1 MKMVRASDV
10 TTSVLDR
17 AAPAAPAEA
26 GPPPA
31 SPRTLVI
38 VPAYNESATVG
49 DVVRAIRK
57 DAPSVDVLVIDDGST
72 DDSSAIARSEAA
84 VVLRHPFN
92 LGIGGA
98 VQTGFI
104 YALEHDYDYMV
115 QVDGDGQHDPGQ
127 IALLFDA
134 MAELPAVDMVCGS
147 RFLSPERRYPA
158 PISRRTGI
166 HIFAFLLSR
175 IVGQRVSD
183 PTSGFRL
190 YNRRAIELFARDYPH
205 DYPEVEAV
213 LMLHFHRLRM
223 RETPVHM
230 YERGGGVSS
239 IRSGKSA
246 YYMVK
251 VLLAMFVG
259 LVRRRPVVERGEPA
273 PVTAGEGF

>member
-10 TTSVLDR
+10 PSTVLEPAAAHRDLGLR
-17 AAPAAPAEA
+17 PAPA
-26 GPPPA
+26 
-31 SPRTLVI
+31 PRTLVI
-38 VPAYNESATVG
+38 VPAYNESDTLRG
-49 DVVRAIRK
+49 VVRAIRANAP
-57 DAPSVDVLVIDDGST
+57 DADVLVIDDGST
-72 DDSSAIARSEAA
+72 DDSSQVGRREDA

-104 YALEHDYDYMV
+104 YALERGYDFMV

-127 IALLFDA
+127 IELLFDA
-134 MAELPAVDMVCGS
+134 MAQQPAVDMVCGS
-147 RFLSPERRYPA
+147 RFLSPELRYPA

-223 RETPVHM
+223 RETPVQM
-230 YERGGGVSS
+230 YERGGGRSS

-246 YYMVK
+246 YYMIK

-259 LVRRRPVVERGEPA
+259 LVRRRPVIDAGEAA

>member
-1 MKMVRASDV
+1 MVRVSDES
-10 TTSVLDR
+10 TSVLEPAR
-17 AAPAAPAEA
+17 PAPERDSACP
-26 GPPPA
+26 
-31 SPRTLVI
+31 PRTRTLAI
-38 VPAYNESATVG
+38 VPVYNESATVTK
-49 DVVRAIRK
+49 VVRAIR
-57 DAPSVDVLVIDDGST
+57 DEAPGIDVLVIDDGST
-72 DDSSAIARSEAA
+72 DDSSLLAHREDVI
-84 VVLRHPFN
+84 VLRHPFN

-104 YALEHDYDYMV
+104 YALEHDYDFMI

-127 IALLFDA
+127 ISRLFGA
-134 MAELPAVDMVCGS
+134 MQELPAVDMVCGS
-147 RFLSPERRYPA
+147 RFLSPELRYPA

-223 RETPVHM
+223 RETPVRM
-230 YERGGGVSS
+230 FERGGGQSS
-239 IRSGKSA
+239 IRSGKSI
-246 YYMVK
+246 YYMIK

-259 LVRRRPVVERGEPA
+259 LVRRRPVVEAGDAA
-273 PVTAGEGF
+273 PVRAGSF

>member
-10 TTSVLDR
+10 STSVLEP
-17 AAPAAPAEA
+17 APAVAPAGLPQQA
-26 GPPPA
+26 R
-31 SPRTLVI
+31 SPRTLAI
-38 VPAYNESATVG
+38 VPAYNESTTLRG
-49 DVVRAIRK
+49 VVRAIRAQ
-57 DAPSVDVLVIDDGST
+57 APGVDVLVIDDGST
-72 DDSSAIARSEAA
+72 DDSSAAARAEDA

-104 YALEHDYDYMV
+104 YALEQGYDFMV

-127 IALLFDA
+127 IALLFEA
-134 MAELPAVDMVCGS
+134 MEELPAVDMVCGS
-147 RFLSPERRYPA
+147 RFLGPERRYPA

-223 RETPVHM
+223 RETPVQM

-239 IRSGKSA
+239 IRSGKSI
-246 YYMVK
+246 YYMIK

-259 LVRRRPVVERGEPA
+259 LVRRRPVIEAGDGA
-273 PVTAGEGF
+273 PVSAGEGF